1 MVRDIEMEDLA
12 STVLD
17 HEEAVQHAKRHSGH
31 GEEVHGCD
39 DVAVIVKEGNPAL
52 ASVVGRRPAPEIAGD
67 RALGDV
73 EAQIEELAVDSWGAP
88 GGILADHPPDDSSD
102 LGTDLRSTKV
112 LRA

>member
-1 MVRDIEMEDLA
+1 MDRDIEMEDLA

-67 RALGDV
+67 RALGD
-73 EAQIEELAVDSWGAP
+73 IETEFEEFAVDSGGAP
-88 GGILADHPPDDSSD
+88 GGVLADHPPDESPD
-102 LGTDLRSTKV
+102 LGIDLGSAKA